1 MRNDLSL
8 YCGPVRHPAAITTR
22 IVFAALLLWFFAIAV
37 LTVLIAVGGIDWVG
51 TQVGRGPA
59 FDQSMLAALTVTA
72 IVVMPTLSVRL
83 MRPQLTLSV
92 LALMTSTV
100 VIVLATGAGALLDLF
115 LVVRNRALVVGHPL
129 ARRSQL
135 RGSIDD
141 RHLFLAAAADIH
153 AGAARECDSC
163 PLAWDAA
170 DPRGNRSDHQVGLS
184 ISPLSTDLIDRRPAR
199 RMGSPFADRAAGNP
213 QCCQ

>member
-8 YCGPVRHPAAITTR
+8 YCGPVRHPAVITTR
-22 IVFAALLLWFFAIAV
+22 IVFAALLLWYFAIAV

-51 TQVGRGPA
+51 TRVGRGPA

-129 ARRSQL
+129 ARRPEL
-135 RGSIDD
+135 RGSTDD
-141 RHLFLAAAADIH
+141 RHLFLAATADVH
-153 AGAARECDSC
+153 AGAARSGH
-163 PLAWDAA
+163 PHALVWDTVDRRGYRA
-170 DPRGNRSDHQVGLS
+170 DRQIGLS
-184 ISPLSTDLIDRRPAR
+184 IPSLCADLIDYWSVRRIGSSPA
-199 RMGSPFADRAAGNP
+199 D
-213 QCCQ
+213 